1 MGASGSPSDTSLKDL
16 KVLARAR
23 TRYNDIFVIQDGQ
36 RREMWFNGEGK
47 FFLQSRIDLRD
58 PLAPALVYSRMTLA
72 ALLFHPRPRR
82 ALVIGLGGGA
92 LSNSLHAWYPDLGID
107 VAEIDPKVIAFAKK
121 YFFVRE
127 EGGYRIHAEDGRR
140 FVQGQARQGR
150 VYDLIFL
157 DAFKSGSIPYHLKTL
172 EFYRELRS
180 VLGESGVVVSN
191 LYGKSNTLKP
201 RDRETFLKVFPQIYL
216 FEDPDRVAT
225 VSIATRQ
232 ESRWDRDTFRQRA
245 EQFVPPPGMT
255 LSMRE
260 VVETL
265 QEENRWAEG
274 GGVFR
279 DDFDP
284 RQFQQAVDR
293 HNLQKPGPR
302 PYPIT
307 NVS

>member
-1 MGASGSPSDTSLKDL
+1 M
-16 KVLARAR
+16 
-23 TRYNDIFVIQDGQ
+23 
-36 RREMWFNGEGK
+36 
-47 FFLQSRIDLRD
+47 
-58 PLAPALVYSRMTLA
+58 
-72 ALLFHPRPRR
+72 
-82 ALVIGLGGGA
+82 
-92 LSNSLHAWYPDLGID
+92 
-107 VAEIDPKVIAFAKK
+107 
-121 YFFVRE
+121 
-127 EGGYRIHAEDGRR
+127 
-140 FVQGQARQGR
+140 
-150 VYDLIFL
+150 IFL

-191 LYGKSNTLKP
+191 LYGRSNTLKP

-232 ESRWDRDTFRQRA
+232 ESRWDRATFRQRA

-265 QEENRWAEG
+265 QDENRWAEG
-274 GGVFR
+274 GRVFR

-284 RQFQQAVDR
+284 RQLQQAVDR
-293 HNLQKPGPR
+293 HNLQKAGPR